1 MRALRHWFQ
10 PASRSPERRAAERQA
25 DPAEIRARALRAAR
39 ERLALVFTPAR
50 PLSGA
55 GVQLREQDSAFV
67 GRRAERDRITRA
79 LIEDRVHV
87 LIHGERGLGKTSL
100 ANLAVARAQAEG
112 YQVLRHV
119 CGAESDFDSMMRALF
134 QDLPRAFAAPVQ
146 PGAPP
151 RREPVPLPD
160 FRMTPAEVVARLAG
174 FRRLRLVFVI
184 DEFDRVTEDATRT
197 AMADLIKQC
206 SDGRLPLS
214 LVIVGVSDDAEKLI
228 GRHPSIQRCLTRIA
242 LPLLADEEAAQI
254 AARGEQAGLEVPAAV
269 RATIAR
275 LARGVPYMAQLLSL
289 RAGQAA
295 LDAERTEIRGDDL
308 VAAVDAAAVEAD
320 PRVQLLYDA
329 ATEGERDAAALAVL
343 RAAAS
348 APRDGFG
355 RVRVLRDGASML
367 VGGMR
372 ADQATWKRLVAR
384 GALRPQPGA
393 DPGLHGFGH
402 AMLAPFVLHRAVLSR
417 HRPVHDDRA
426 A

>member
-1 MRALRHWFQ
+1 M
-10 PASRSPERRAAERQA
+10 PERRAAERPA
-25 DPAEIRARALRAAR
+25 DTAQQRARTMRAAR
-39 ERLALVFTPAR
+39 DRLALVFTPSR

-55 GVQLREQDSAFV
+55 GVQLREDDSAFI
-67 GRRAERDRITRA
+67 GRRAERDRIARA

-100 ANLAVARAQAEG
+100 ANLAVARAQTEG

-119 CGAESDFDSMMRALF
+119 CSAESDFDSILRALF
-134 QDLPRAFAAPVQ
+134 QDLPRAFVAPAQ

-151 RREPVPLPD
+151 RREPVSLPD
-160 FRMTPAEVVARLAG
+160 FRLTPAEVVARLAG
-174 FRRLRLVFVI
+174 FRRLRLVFVV
-184 DEFDRVTEDATRT
+184 DEFDRVQEDATRT

-214 LVIVGVSDDAEKLI
+214 LVLVGVSDDAEKLI
-228 GRHPSIQRCLTRIA
+228 GRHPSIQRCLARIA

-295 LDAERTEIRGDDL
+295 LDAGRTEIRGGDL

-320 PRVQLLYDA
+320 PRVQLLYGA
-329 ATEGERDAAALAVL
+329 ATEGERDTAALAVL

-348 APRDGFG
+348 SPRDGFG
-355 RVRVLRDGASML
+355 NIHAIREGNGVL

-372 ADQATWKRLVAR
+372 ADAATWKRLIGR

-393 DPGLHGFGH
+393 DPGLHAFGH
-402 AMLAPFVLHRAVLSR
+402 AMLAAFVLHRAILSR
-417 HRPVHDDRA
+417 HRPANDDRA
-426 A
+426 R